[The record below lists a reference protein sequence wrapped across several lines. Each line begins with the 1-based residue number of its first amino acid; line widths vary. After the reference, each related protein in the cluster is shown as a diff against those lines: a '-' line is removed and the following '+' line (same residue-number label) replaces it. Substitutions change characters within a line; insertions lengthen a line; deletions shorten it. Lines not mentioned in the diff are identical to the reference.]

1 MYTIAVS
8 DKELSYIVMALGIHK
23 AKANNEGN
31 ITLGHEISE
40 VMANIRA
47 QVRPEVTANG

>member
-1 MYTIAVS
+1 MHTIAIS

-31 ITLGHEISE
+31 IILGHEISD

-47 QVRPEVTANG
+47 QVRPEAEVHG

>member
-1 MYTIAVS
+1 MYTIAIS

-31 ITLGHEISE
+31 ITLGHEISQ

-47 QVRPEVTANG
+47 QVHPEVVANG